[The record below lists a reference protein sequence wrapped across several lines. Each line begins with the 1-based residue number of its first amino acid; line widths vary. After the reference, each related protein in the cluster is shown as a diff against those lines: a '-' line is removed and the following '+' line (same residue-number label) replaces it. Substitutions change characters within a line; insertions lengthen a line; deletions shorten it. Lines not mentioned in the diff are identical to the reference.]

1 MKDFVHLHVHTEY
14 SHLDGISRILK
25 ATSSGT
31 QPGDLIEKCK
41 KDGMQALAI
50 TDHGN
55 LFGVVE
61 FYLTAKQNNIKPV
74 IGCEF
79 YLSEGRASDVKS
91 PNARETSHLTVL
103 AKNEVGYRN
112 LIKLSSYS
120 WVEGFY
126 YRPRI
131 DIEILEKFSD
141 GLVVL
146 SGCLKGKVASL
157 VLRDRIDEA
166 ISFAK
171 KMKEIFA
178 EDFYIEVMD
187 NGISE
192 QRKILPQL
200 CEVARRLD
208 LKVVATNDVHYSYKE
223 DAFIQDVALAIGT
236 RAKLDDP
243 NRLKLSTQEFYLKS
257 PEEMQKIFAEIPQ
270 AIKTTKEI
278 AEKCNVLME
287 FGNLYLPAF
296 NPPNG
301 KDAFQYLKELCNKG
315 LKKKYPRP
323 TKEVKERLEKELS
336 VIKKMGFSSYFLI
349 VWDFIN
355 YSKNNGIYVGPGRGS
370 GAGSIVAYLLNITGV
385 DPIKYGLLFER
396 FLNPGRITLPD
407 LDIDFED
414 IYRDRV
420 IDYVKHK
427 YGENA
432 VSQIITFN
440 TLGARGA
447 VRDVGRVMGRSVS
460 ECDRIAK
467 MIPMHTSIDDA
478 LAQIP
483 ELKKE
488 AEKNPKIKELLDTA
502 KKLEGLKR
510 HYGVHAAGVVIA
522 PGEITDFIPVA
533 KKARTGGIISQ
544 FEGDYLI
551 KLGLLKMDFL
561 GLKTLT
567 VIRHAVE
574 MIKENKGVTIEIEK
588 IPLDDKK
595 TFDLLGKGDTFG
607 VFQVESS
614 GMQDVLRKMKP
625 TVFTDLAAV
634 LALYRPG
641 PLNAGMV
648 EEFIE
653 RKHGKKKIEYLHPA
667 LEDILKET
675 YGIILY
681 QEQVMMI
688 AQKLAGFSLVQADIL
703 RKAMGKKI
711 LSEMEAQRE
720 SFIKGCVKNGVAEDL
735 AEEIF
740 ELLAHFGAY
749 GFNKSHST
757 AYAFISYQT
766 AYLKANY
773 PTEFMTALLN
783 SVIGDEDK
791 TQKYI
796 SEAQKMSIKVY
807 PPDIN
812 ESFTY
817 FKMKSEKEILFGL
830 LAIKNTGEK
839 GLDDLVEEREKNGKF
854 KNFDDFVMRMQKYSS
869 FNKRMLEFLIKAGV
883 FSRFEKN
890 PDVLLHDLDEKISS
904 AQQHLKQIESGQQS
918 LFDSGISDTSPTKK
932 IAYSESEKL
941 RHEKEALGFYFTGH
955 PLARGEKYY
964 RYLRTST
971 IENLKQSKMPNHV
984 IVGLIREIKHTKL
997 RKGGEMT
1004 VLRVEDLTDMIEV
1017 ICFEDKL
1024 NEDHPELK
1032 ADSIIVI
1039 KGAVS
1044 KGQFGMR
1051 LVAEGIYSPDDAFK
1065 KLAKKLTI
1073 EFKTAGLEEDFV
1085 KELADVLKKHP
1096 GNTSVSLILVT
1107 NNGEK
1112 WAWGTDINV
1121 EVTPKLLD
1129 KISEMAGDDSWSLE
1143 V

>member
-14 SHLDGISRILK
+14 SHLDGISRIVK
-25 ATSSGT
+25 ASSFGT
-31 QPGDLIEKCK
+31 QPGDLIEKCSE
-41 KDGMQALAI
+41 DGMHALAI

-55 LFGVVE
+55 LFGIVE
-61 FYLTAKQNNIKPV
+61 FYLTCREKNIKPI

-79 YLSEGRASDVKS
+79 YLSEGSASDIKS
-91 PNARETSHLTVL
+91 PKAKEVSHITIL
-103 AKNEVGYRN
+103 AKNEIGYKN
-112 LIKLSSYS
+112 LIKLNSYS
-120 WVEGFY
+120 WIKGFY

-131 DIEILEKFSD
+131 DMDALEKFSD
-141 GLVVL
+141 GLIVL
-146 SGCLKGKVASL
+146 SGCIKGKVASL
-157 VLRDRIDEA
+157 ILKDRFEEA
-166 ISFAK
+166 ITFAK
-171 KMKEIFA
+171 KLKEIFA

-187 NGISE
+187 NDLPE
-192 QRKILPQL
+192 QKKAIPQL
-200 CEVARRLD
+200 CELARRLD

-223 DAFIQDVALAIGT
+223 DAFLQDVALAIGT
-236 RAKLDDP
+236 RTKLDDP

-257 PEEMQKIFAEIPQ
+257 PEEMERVFAEIPQ
-270 AIKTTKEI
+270 AIKNTKEI
-278 AEKCNVLME
+278 AEKCNVSME
-287 FGNLYLPAF
+287 FENLYLPAF
-296 NPPNG
+296 NPPDG

-315 LKKKYPRP
+315 LKEKYPRV

-355 YSKNNGIYVGPGRGS
+355 YAKTNGIYVGPGRGS

-467 MIPMHTSIDDA
+467 MIPMHMSIDDA
-478 LAQIP
+478 LTQIP

-488 AEKNPKIKELLDTA
+488 AEKNPKIKELLDIA

-510 HYGVHAAGVVIA
+510 HYGVHAAGVVIT
-522 PGEITDFIPVA
+522 PGEITDFIPIA
-533 KKARTGGIISQ
+533 KARKGGVISQ

-567 VIRHAVE
+567 VIRHTVE
-574 MIKENKGVTIEIEK
+574 MIKESRGISIDIEK

-595 TFDLLGKGDTFG
+595 TFDLLGRGETFG

-614 GMQDVLRKMKP
+614 GMQDILRKMKP

-667 LEDILKET
+667 LEDILEET

-688 AQKLAGFSLVQADIL
+688 AQKLAGFSLIQADIL

-720 SFIKGCVKNGVAEDL
+720 AFIKGCVKNGVDENL
-735 AEEIF
+735 AEKIF

-791 TQKYI
+791 TYKYI
-796 SEAQKMSIKVY
+796 LEAQRMLIKVH

-839 GLDDLVEEREKNGKF
+839 GLEDLVKEREKNGKF
-854 KNFDDFVMRMQKYSS
+854 KNFDDFVIRMQKFQS

-890 PDVLLHDLDEKISS
+890 PDVLLQDLDRKISN
-904 AQQHLKQIESGQQS
+904 AEQYFKQIKSGQQS
-918 LFDSGISDTSPTKK
+918 LFDSGISDTRPLKR

-941 RHEKEALGFYFTGH
+941 KHEKEALGFYFTGH
-955 PLARGEKYY
+955 PLTRGEKYY
-964 RYLRTST
+964 RYLRTAT
-971 IENLKQSKMPNHV
+971 IENLKELKNSNHV
-984 IVGLIREIKHTKL
+984 IVGLIKEIKHTKL

-1004 VLRVEDLTDMIEV
+1004 VLRVEDLTGMIEV
-1017 ICFEDKL
+1017 ICFKDRL

-1032 ADSIIVI
+1032 TDSIVVL
-1039 KGAVS
+1039 KGTVS
-1044 KGQFGMR
+1044 KSQFG
-1051 LVAEGIYSPDDAFK
+1051 LHLTAEKIYSPEEAFK
-1065 KLAKKLTI
+1065 RLTKKLSI
-1073 EFKTAGLEEDFV
+1073 EFMTAGLKEDFV
-1085 KELADVLKKHP
+1085 KEVANVLKKHP

-1107 NNGEK
+1107 NKGEK
-1112 WAWGTDINV
+1112 WEWGTEINV

-1129 KISEMAGDDSWSLE
+1129 KISEMTGENSWTLE